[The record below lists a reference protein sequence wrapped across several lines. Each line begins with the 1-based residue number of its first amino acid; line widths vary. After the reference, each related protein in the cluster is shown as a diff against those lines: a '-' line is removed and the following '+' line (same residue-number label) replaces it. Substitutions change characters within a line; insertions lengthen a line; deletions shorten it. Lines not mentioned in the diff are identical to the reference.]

1 MGIFGFGK
9 KDKQNNQPQQ
19 QYFAAGDPVYNDIVQ
34 RLFTSYM
41 INTYSH
47 YLSNGGEKMQSNY
60 TTMAKYQKCTFEE
73 YCTFIKQ
80 GCDLASK
87 GNFNQEQMQLA
98 NAASILSNGVNY
110 DQDYLE
116 SCCAYVST
124 VYECSLALSQR
135 SQQEALSKGQDPD
148 KFELTHSQLKN
159 NMETNFK
166 EEEFAVISPDF
177 VRGQNVCEGYQTVK
191 NVKDT
196 ISSIES
202 DSPDIIPWALDIAAK
217 GTETADYI
225 VYVMNKSFHT
235 IQPDAA
241 IQQ

>member
-9 KDKQNNQPQQ
+9 KHKQNNQPQQ
-19 QYFAAGDPVYNDIVQ
+19 QYFAAGDPAYNDIVQ
-34 RLFTSYM
+34 KLFTSYM

-60 TTMAKYQKCTFEE
+60 TTMATYQKCTFEE

-116 SCCAYVST
+116 NCCAYVST

-135 SQQEALSKGQDPD
+135 SQQVALSKGQDPD
-148 KFELTHSQLKN
+148 KVELTHSQLDKIKAGCED
-159 NMETNFK
+159 ETLVFT
-166 EEEFAVISPDF
+166 SQGF
-177 VRGQNVCEGYQTVK
+177 VRGQNVCEGYQTVE
-191 NVKDT
+191 NARET
-196 ISSIES
+196 IAEIKAE
-202 DSPDIIPWALDIAAK
+202 SPDFIPWALDIAAR

-225 VYVMNKSFHT
+225 VSVMNKSFHT

>member
-116 SCCAYVST
+116 NCCAYVST

-135 SQQEALSKGQDPD
+135 SQQVALSKGQDPD
-148 KFELTHSQLKN
+148 KVELTHSQLDKIKAGCED
-159 NMETNFK
+159 ETLVFT
-166 EEEFAVISPDF
+166 SQGF
-177 VRGQNVCEGYQTVK
+177 VRGQNVCEGYQTVE
-191 NVKDT
+191 NARET
-196 ISSIES
+196 IAEIKAE
-202 DSPDIIPWALDIAAK
+202 SPDFIPWALDIAAR

-225 VYVMNKSFHT
+225 VSVMNKSFHT

>member
-19 QYFAAGDPVYNDIVQ
+19 QYFAAGDPTYNDIVQ
-34 RLFTSYM
+34 KLFTSYM

-116 SCCAYVST
+116 NCCAYVST

-135 SQQEALSKGQDPD
+135 SQQVALSKGQDPD
-148 KFELTHSQLKN
+148 KVELTHSQLDKIKAGCED
-159 NMETNFK
+159 ETLVFT
-166 EEEFAVISPDF
+166 SQGF
-177 VRGQNVCEGYQTVK
+177 VRGQNVCEGYQTVE
-191 NVKDT
+191 NARET
-196 ISSIES
+196 IAEIKAE
-202 DSPDIIPWALDIAAK
+202 SPDFIPWALDIAAR

-225 VYVMNKSFHT
+225 VSVMNKSFHT